1 MNGTNPLESGLAHRL
16 WGCHLSSVDVYKTN
30 AALGAPDASRAQALM
45 EVVAVAGFVALCA
58 QVRIPLPFTP
68 VPVTLS
74 TLAVL
79 MAPFAVGAHRAT
91 AGFLLYTLLGLMG
104 TPVFAVSFG
113 PTFGYILGYLAVP
126 AVMSQVRQ
134 PARALLAGT
143 ATIYVVGLAWF
154 CYWMQM
160 SPFHAFWLAI
170 VPFVPVDAVK
180 VALAYRYACR
190 CGR

>member
-1 MNGTNPLESGLAHRL
+1 MNTRIPSGQRLAHDE
-16 WGCHLSSVDVYKTN
+16 WGCHLNSVNVLKTH
-30 AALGAPDASRAQALM
+30 AALESTNASRAQALM
-45 EVVAVAGFVALCA
+45 EVIAVAGFVALCA

-79 MAPFAVGAHRAT
+79 MAPFAVGARRAT
-91 AGFLLYTLLGLMG
+91 AGFLLYTILGLMG

-126 AVMSQVRQ
+126 AVMSQVQ
-134 PARALLAGT
+134 HPARALFAGT
-143 ATIYVVGLAWF
+143 ATIYLVGLAWF

-160 SPFHAFWLAI
+160 SPLYAFLFAI
-170 VPFVPVDAVK
+170 VPFVPVDALK
-180 VALAYRYACR
+180 VAVAYQYARR